1 MAGPAPADI
10 SYSKAQALEDN
21 MISVHVVGPTNKPRY
36 ESELLDYHRAR
47 HKVFVDRRKWKELQ
61 RKDGL
66 EIDEF
71 DNEDAIYLI
80 CLSEGRV
87 AGGVRLHSTAGP
99 TLLSEVFPHL
109 VTRCPL
115 PRSYDIMDATRLFVL
130 PSRRERSRFSAE
142 GAILYYA
149 QMEYLLLQG
158 MRGFTF
164 VSHLE
169 LVEHAVALGWRVEPL
184 GVPKM
189 VAGRLCV
196 ASFIHA
202 DENALQYAR
211 AAAGV
216 DYSVLTWRGARL
228 PAPAELTLQEDRA
241 SH

>member
-1 MAGPAPADI
+1 
-10 SYSKAQALEDN
+10 
-21 MISVHVVGPTNKPRY
+21 MISVHVVGPTNKHQY
-36 ESELLDYHRAR
+36 ERELIDYHRAR
-47 HKVFVDRRKWKELQ
+47 HKVFVDRRRWAEL
-61 RKDGL
+61 RRENGL

-71 DNEDAIYLI
+71 DNEDAIHLL
-80 CLSEGRV
+80 CLSEGTV
-87 AGGVRLHSTAGP
+87 AGGVRLHSTIGP

-109 VTRCPL
+109 VTRCPI
-115 PRSYDIMDATRLFVL
+115 PRSFDIMDATRLFAL
-130 PSRRERSRFSAE
+130 PSRRERSRFSRE
-142 GAILYYA
+142 GAVLYCG

-202 DENALQYAR
+202 DENALQCAR
-211 AAAGV
+211 TAAGV
-216 DYSVLTWRGARL
+216 DHSVLKWRGAKL
-228 PAPAELTLQEDRA
+228 PAPAELTPQEELWV